1 MNATI
6 KDVARVAGVSPS
18 TVSRVISGS
27 TRISGETV
35 SRVRQVMDELDYRP
49 NLLARSLVNRSSKI
63 IAAALPYAPEQTFSE
78 PFFFDVLRGVSSQAG
93 QHGYNLLLSTGADPA
108 QGDQAIE
115 GFVSGGVAAGIILLT
130 SRTED
135 TLQLD
140 LEKRRFPFVVL
151 GHPMKADGAQS
162 NVRWVDNDNL
172 AAGLSACEYLISR
185 GCKKI
190 AFAGYDARYR
200 VAVDRLAGCRQ
211 ALEAAGIPW
220 RNEWLIDTPY
230 GQTDLNGDQL
240 TIFTGDDRPDG
251 VVAANDPLALSL
263 IHKLDGMGISI
274 PKDVSVISFNN
285 MPLGQ
290 FASPPLTTIDL
301 DPFRLGLETCSLLIA
316 ALEGDNS
323 KQSVTVPFQLVVRQ
337 SVK

>member
-27 TRISGETV
+27 PRISGETI
-35 SRVRQVMDELDYRP
+35 SRVRKVMAELDYRP

-63 IAAALPYAPEQTFSE
+63 IAAVLPYTPEQTFSE

-93 QHGYNLLLSTGADPA
+93 KHGYNLLLSTGADPT
-108 QGDQAIE
+108 QGDEAIE

-140 LEKRRFPFVVL
+140 LENRRFPFVVL
-151 GHPMKADGAQS
+151 GHPTTPDGAK
-162 NVRWVDNDNL
+162 NAVRWVDNDNL
-172 AAGLSACEYLISR
+172 AAGKGACEYLIAR
-185 GCKKI
+185 GCRKI

-200 VAVDRLAGCRQ
+200 VAVDRLAGCHQ
-211 ALEAAGIPW
+211 ALDNALIPW
-220 RNEWLIDTPY
+220 RKDWLIDTPY
-230 GQTDLNGDQL
+230 GQTDLDEDQL
-240 TIFTGDDRPDG
+240 SIFTGNDRPDG

-263 IHKLDGMGISI
+263 IHKLDGMGVSV
-274 PKDVSVISFNN
+274 PEDVSIISFNN

-316 ALEGDNS
+316 ALEGDS
-323 KQSVTVPFQLVVRQ
+323 TQTSVTVPFQLVIRQ